1 MMAESRKEILDA
13 VAEVL
18 ADVTNVSVA
27 DVAPDKTLTED
38 LDVDSLSLAE
48 LGVALQDRFG
58 IELSDEQV
66 VELRTVGDVVEAIHG
81 AKVLT

>member
-1 MMAESRKEILDA
+1 MAETRKEILDA

-27 DVAPDKTLTED
+27 DVQLDKTLTED

-58 IELSDEQV
+58 IEISDERV
-66 VELRTVGDVVEAIHG
+66 VELSTVADVVEVIYG
-81 AKVLT
+81 AKVLA

>member
-1 MMAESRKEILDA
+1 MTESRNDILTA

-18 ADVTNVSVA
+18 AEVTNVSVA
-27 DVAPDKTLTED
+27 DVAPDKTLAED

-48 LGVALQDRFG
+48 LGVALQDKFG

-66 VELRTVGDVVEAIHG
+66 IELKTVGDVIEAIQG
-81 AKVLT
+81 AKVLR